1 MQIHKHDAIIIG
13 AGGAGL
19 MAALYASKGGADVAV
34 VSKLYPTR
42 SHTGTAQGGI
52 GAALGNLDEDKP
64 IYHTYDTIKGGDYL
78 TDQAAAKILAENAVE
93 AVIELEHMGLP
104 FDRTSEKRISQRR
117 FGGHTRNFGE
127 ELVRRACHAADRTGH
142 MILQTLYQQCI
153 KNEVKFFDE
162 FQVVDLIVVDGTAAG
177 VVAIELGTGAFHIF
191 HGKASFFAS
200 GGWGRC
206 WSVTSN
212 AHSLTGDG
220 AAIALRRGVP
230 LQDMEFFQFHP
241 TGIYRMGILITEGVR
256 GEGGVLVNSQGERF
270 MERYAPSAKDL
281 ASRDVVSRAIYLET
295 RAGRSIKNRGYVH
308 LDVRPQTVNRYFA
321 EEGRDR
327 KDFIDAGTVERKL
340 PDILD
345 FCRTYLGVDPVKE
358 PMPVQPTAHYAMG
371 GIPTNVDAQVL
382 IDAAGTVMPGAFAAG
397 ETACVSV
404 HGANRLGTNSLVDLV
419 VFGRRGGMKL
429 AEYVKGS
436 DWAPLPADAGA
447 EIEAEFQ
454 RIRAG
459 SGKSRPGELR
469 HLMQQT
475 MMDNVGVFRTEE
487 TLQQGIE
494 DLADLRERFYKD
506 LQIDDKS
513 RVFNTDLMEAWEL
526 GCLLDLADVT
536 ARTAIERKESRGA
549 HSREDFKNRDDEN
562 WMAHSLIYQQ
572 GNSADPSF
580 EANFDKKVDLSL
592 WEEEIEAGVPEE
604 QQKFRPIE
612 RVY

>member
-1 MQIHKHDAIIIG
+1 MQIHKHEAIIVG

-19 MAALYASKGGADVAV
+19 MAALYASKAGADVAV

-42 SHTGTAQGGI
+42 SHTGAAQGGI

-64 IYHTYDTIKGGDYL
+64 IYHTYDTVKGGDYL
-78 TDQAAAKILAENAVE
+78 TDQAAAKILAENAVD

-104 FDRTSEKRISQRR
+104 FDRTSAKRISQRR

-153 KNEVKFFDE
+153 KNEVHFFDE
-162 FQVVDLIVVDGTAAG
+162 FQVVDMIVVDGAVAG
-177 VVAIELGTGAFHIF
+177 VIAIELGTGEFHIF
-191 HGKASFFAS
+191 HGKASFFAT

-212 AHSLTGDG
+212 AHALTGDG

-230 LQDMEFFQFHP
+230 LEDMEFFQFHP

-256 GEGGVLVNSQGERF
+256 GEGGVLINSVGERF

-295 RAGRSIKNRGYVH
+295 RAGRSIKNRGYMH
-308 LDVRPQTVNRYFA
+308 LDIRPQTVNRYFA

-327 KDFIDAGTVERKL
+327 SDFIDNATVERKL

-371 GIPTNVDAQVL
+371 GIPTNVDAEVV
-382 IDAAGTVMPGAFAAG
+382 IDAAGAVMPGLYAAG

-419 VFGRRGGMKL
+419 VFGRRGGISM
-429 AEYVKGS
+429 AEFVQQA
-436 DWAPLPADAGA
+436 DWQPLPPSPEA
-447 EIEAEFQ
+447 EIRAELD
-454 RIRAG
+454 RIRN
-459 SGKSRPGELR
+459 SNGKSRPGELR
-469 HLMQQT
+469 AQMQAT
-475 MMDNVGVFRTEE
+475 MMENIGVFRTRA
-487 TLQQGIE
+487 TMQQGID
-494 DLADLRERFYKD
+494 DLDELRERFYTD
-506 LQIDDKS
+506 VQIDDKGS
-513 RVFNTDLMEAWEL
+513 VFNTDLMEAWEL
-526 GCLLDLADVT
+526 GALLDLADVT
-536 ARTAIERKESRGA
+536 ARSAIAREESRGA
-549 HSREDFKNRDDEN
+549 HSREDFKERDDEN
-562 WMAHSLIYQQ
+562 WLAHSLIRHDGKLAQ
-572 GNSADPSF
+572 PSY
-580 EANFDKKVDLSL
+580 ALSFDKAVDLSL
-592 WEEEIEAGVPEE
+592 WEEEIAQGVPEDK
-604 QQKFRPIE
+604 QKFRPRP

>member
-1 MQIHKHDAIIIG
+1 MKIHKHDAIIIG

-52 GAALGNLDEDKP
+52 GAALGNLDDDKP

-78 TDQAAAKILAENAVE
+78 TDQAAAKVLAENAID

-117 FGGHTRNFGE
+117 FGGHTRNFGG

-162 FQVVDLIVVDGTAAG
+162 FQVVDMIVVDGTVAG
-177 VVAIELGTGAFHIF
+177 VIAVELGSGEFHIF
-191 HGKASFFAS
+191 HGKASFFAT

-241 TGIYRMGILITEGVR
+241 TGIFKMGILITEGVR
-256 GEGGVLVNSQGERF
+256 GEGGVLINSQGERF
-270 MERYAPSAKDL
+270 MERYAPGAKDL

-308 LDVRPQTVNRYFA
+308 LDIRPKTVNRFFA
-321 EEGRDR
+321 EEGRAR
-327 KDFIDAGTVERKL
+327 KDFIDEGHVERRL

-371 GIPTNVDAQVL
+371 GIPTN
-382 IDAAGTVMPGAFAAG
+382 IDAEVVIGAEGTVMPGLYAAG

-419 VFGRRGGMKL
+419 VFGRRGGMQM
-429 AEYVKGS
+429 AEFVKQA
-436 DWAPLPADAGA
+436 DWKALPADPSG
-447 EIEAEFQ
+447 EIRAEFE
-454 RIRAG
+454 RIR
-459 SGKSRPGELR
+459 SGNGETRPGELR
-469 HLMQQT
+469 ARLQQT
-475 MMDNVGVFRTEE
+475 MMDNVGVFRTQE
-487 TLQQGIE
+487 TMQRGIDE
-494 DLADLRERFYKD
+494 LAELRRRFYND
-506 LQIDDKS
+506 IRIDDKNK
-513 RVFNTDLMEAWEL
+513 VFNTDLMEAWEL
-526 GCLLDLADVT
+526 GALIDLADVT
-536 ARTAIERKESRGA
+536 ARGALERKESRGA
-549 HSREDFKNRDDEN
+549 HSREDYKQRDDEN
-562 WMAHSLIYQQ
+562 WLVHTLVYHDGDLKSPSYSL
-572 GNSADPSF
+572 
-580 EANFDKKVDLSL
+580 NFDKAVDLSL
-592 WEEEIEAGVPEE
+592 WEAEKAQGVPKDK
-604 QQKFRPIE
+604 QKFRPKE

>member
-1 MQIHKHDAIIIG
+1 MKVHKHEAIIVG

-19 MAALYASKGGADVAV
+19 MAALYASKAGADVAV

-42 SHTGTAQGGI
+42 SHTGAAQGGI

-64 IYHTYDTIKGGDYL
+64 IYHTYDTVKGGDYL
-78 TDQAAAKILAENAVE
+78 TDQAAAKILAENAVD

-153 KNEVKFFDE
+153 KNEVHFFDE
-162 FQVVDLIVVDGTAAG
+162 FQVVDMIVVDGAVAG
-177 VVAIELGTGAFHIF
+177 VIAIELGTGEFHIF

-212 AHSLTGDG
+212 AHALTGDG

-230 LQDMEFFQFHP
+230 LEDMEFFQFHP

-256 GEGGVLVNSQGERF
+256 GEGGVLINSVGERF

-295 RAGRSIKNRGYVH
+295 REGRSIKNRGYVH
-308 LDVRPQTVNRYFA
+308 LDIRPGTVNRYFA

-327 KDFIDAGTVERKL
+327 NDFIDDATVERKL

-371 GIPTNVDAQVL
+371 GIPTNVDAEVVV
-382 IDAAGTVMPGAFAAG
+382 DASGTVMPGLYAAG

-419 VFGRRGGMKL
+419 VFGRRGGMRM
-429 AEYVKGS
+429 AEFVKGA
-436 DWAPLPADAGA
+436 DWKALPADPEG
-447 EIEAEFQ
+447 EIRAEFD
-454 RIRAG
+454 RIRN
-459 SGKSRPGELR
+459 STGKSRSGELR
-469 HLMQQT
+469 AKMQET
-475 MMDNVGVFRTEE
+475 MMENIGVFRTQE
-487 TLQQGIE
+487 TMQRGID
-494 DLADLRERFYKD
+494 DLAELRERFYTD
-506 LQIDDKS
+506 IQIDDKT
-513 RVFNTDLMEAWEL
+513 RIFNTDLMEAWEL
-526 GCLLDLADVT
+526 GALLDLADVT

-549 HSREDFKNRDDEN
+549 HSREDFKERDDEN
-562 WMAHSLIYQQ
+562 WLAHSLISHD
-572 GNSADPSF
+572 GALAEPSYTVS
-580 EANFDKKVDLSL
+580 FDKPVDLSL
-592 WEEEIEAGVPEE
+592 WEEEIAQGVPEDK
-604 QQKFRPIE
+604 QQFRPKA

>member
-52 GAALGNLDEDKP
+52 GAALGNLDDDKP

-104 FDRTSEKRISQRR
+104 FDRTSEQRISQRR
-117 FGGHTRNFGE
+117 FGGHTRNFGQ

-153 KNEVKFFDE
+153 KNEVNFFDE
-162 FQVVDLIVVDGTAAG
+162 FQVVDMIVVDGAVAG
-177 VVAIELGTGAFHIF
+177 VVAIELGTGEFHIF
-191 HGKASFFAS
+191 HGKASLFAT

-212 AHSLTGDG
+212 AHALTGDG
-220 AAIALRRGVP
+220 AAIALRRGIP

-256 GEGGVLVNSQGERF
+256 GEGGVLLNSQGERF

-321 EEGRDR
+321 EEGRDK
-327 KDFIDAGTVERKL
+327 KDFIDDTYIERKL

-371 GIPTNVDAQVL
+371 GIPTNVEAEV
-382 IDAAGTVMPGAFAAG
+382 ISDAAGAVVPGLYAAG

-419 VFGRRGGMKL
+419 VFGRRGGLRM
-429 AEYVKGS
+429 AEFVKQA
-436 DWAPLPADAGA
+436 DWLPLPADAGA
-447 EIEAEFQ
+447 EIHAEFE
-454 RIRAG
+454 RIRNG
-459 SGKSRPGELR
+459 SGKSRPGALR
-469 HLMQQT
+469 AQMQQT

-494 DLADLRERFYKD
+494 ELAELRERFYQD

-549 HSREDFKNRDDEN
+549 HSREDFKQRDDQN
-562 WMAHSLIYQQ
+562 WLAHSLIYQN
-572 GNSADPSF
+572 GAPSSPSF
-580 EANFDKKVDLSL
+580 ETNFNKKVDLSL
-592 WEEEIEAGVPEE
+592 WEAEVEQGIPEDE
-604 QQKFRPIE
+604 QKFRPKE

>member
-1 MQIHKHDAIIIG
+1 MHIHKHDAVIIG

-42 SHTGTAQGGI
+42 SHTGAAQGGI
-52 GAALGNLDEDKP
+52 GAALSNLDDDKP

-78 TDQAAAKILAENAVE
+78 ADQHAAKILAENAVD

-104 FDRTSEKRISQRR
+104 FDRTSAKRISQRR
-117 FGGHTRNFGE
+117 FGGHTREFGK

-153 KNEVKFFDE
+153 KNEVTFFDE
-162 FQVVDLIVVDGTAAG
+162 FQVVDMIVVDGVCAG
-177 VVAIELGTGAFHIF
+177 VVAIELGTGEFHIF
-191 HGKASFFAS
+191 HGKANFFAT

-212 AHSLTGDG
+212 AHALTGDG

-230 LQDMEFFQFHP
+230 MQDMEFFQFHP

-256 GEGGVLVNSQGERF
+256 GEGGVLINDRGERF

-308 LDVRPQTVNRYFA
+308 LDIRPQTVNRYFA
-321 EEGRDR
+321 EEGKDR
-327 KDFIDAGTVERKL
+327 SDFIDDATVERKL

-345 FCRTYLGVDPVKE
+345 FCRTYLGVDPVHE

-371 GIPTNVDAQVL
+371 GIPTNVEAEVV
-382 IDAAGTVMPGAFAAG
+382 IDAAGTLMPGAFAAG

-419 VFGRRGGMKL
+419 VFGRRGGMRM
-429 AEYVKGS
+429 ADYVKGV
-436 DWAPLPADAGA
+436 DWAPLPKDAGG
-447 EIEAEFQ
+447 EIQAEFE
-454 RIRAG
+454 RIRNG
-459 SGKSRPGELR
+459 DGKSRPGELR
-469 HLMQQT
+469 AKMQQT
-475 MMDNVGVFRTEE
+475 MMDNVGVFRTQE
-487 TLQQGIE
+487 TLQQGID
-494 DLADLRERFYKD
+494 DLAELRERFYTD
-506 LQIDDKS
+506 LHIDDKS
-513 RVFNTDLMEAWEL
+513 RVFNTDLMEAWEF

-536 ARTAIERKESRGA
+536 ARAAIERKESRGA
-549 HSREDFKNRDDEN
+549 HSREDYQQRDDEN
-562 WMAHSLIYQQ
+562 YLVHSLAHHD
-572 GNSADPSF
+572 GNWAAPSMHTS
-580 EANFDKKVDLSL
+580 FDKKVDLSL
-592 WEEEIEAGVPEE
+592 WEEEIAQGIADD
-604 QQKFRPIE
+604 QQKFRPKE